1 MNSFRPVP
9 PPPKSRATRT
19 AIGIAVLLGVAAL
32 VWLWNGPPYPAA
44 DPDRVAGRLKAE
56 AGQAYDEA
64 ALPGRPEVGPAR
76 VETSACYYQGLRGL
90 AHIDQSRPD
99 VRGFGLDWRATGV
112 PEDAARRGQER
123 TRARL
128 EREGWTA
135 VGTGDDERGFRFRQP
150 TGEGDDEDIVDVR
163 WYHETGTYSVSV
175 YADCGKL
182 PDGFDEYDWP
192 EGEWDPGVPSTPP
205 APRPATPR

>member
-9 PPPKSRATRT
+9 PPPKSRATRA

-76 VETSACYYQGLRGL
+76 VETRGCYYRGLRGL
-90 AHIDQSRPD
+90 AHIDRSRPD
-99 VRGFGLDWRATGV
+99 VRRFDLDWRATGV
-112 PEDAARRGQER
+112 PEGAARRGQER

-135 VGTGDDERGFRFRQP
+135 VGTGDDERGFRFRRP
-150 TGEGDDEDIVDVR
+150 TGEGADEDIVDVR

-175 YADCGKL
+175 YADCGEL

-192 EGEWDPGVPSTPP
+192 ESEWDPGVPSIPP